1 MKKSLLAAAAVFPL
15 ALALASPALSQ
26 TTPPAPPAPPGAGAP
41 ATGAPAA
48 ALSEPEIRSAL
59 EAQGYSNIQTVKHD
73 GDQYQLRA
81 QRNGKPV
88 MLMVDAR
95 TGRYSERPS

>member
-1 MKKSLLAAAAVFPL
+1 MKKSMLAAAAAVPL
-15 ALALASPALSQ
+15 ALAFAFPAMAQSTPSSPA
-26 TTPPAPPAPPGAGAP
+26 APPAAGAP
-41 ATGAPAA
+41 ADTTP
-48 ALSEPEIRSAL
+48 LSESEIHSAL
-59 EAQGYSNIQTVKHD
+59 EAQGYSNVKTVKHD
-73 GDQYQLRA
+73 GDQYQLQA